1 MSQRKRIFFKNK
13 GSIVTVSLF
22 LNMFHRFFNWRTA
35 LSVIAIAIVT
45 GTIFYSQY
53 LANKI
58 AAEERQKVEIWVEAE
73 KFLISSPP
81 DADTKLVFAIIS
93 NNNDIP
99 IIGVNEAGSIIHYI
113 NLDSAKVNRDT
124 GYLHQKVRQFRNQH
138 EPIVYI
144 DPLNGKKDMY
154 YYGNSTVLKE
164 VRYYPL
170 VQLLIVA
177 LFIVFALYAM
187 ATRNRSVQ
195 NQLWAGMA
203 KETAHQ
209 LGTPVTSLQGW
220 VAMLKE
226 DPYNEKMAAELA
238 KDVDR
243 LQLVS
248 DRFSKIGSTPKLE
261 EKDLLIQIGNM
272 VDYIRRRSPEKVQFI
287 INAGN
292 ELTIPVKISASL
304 FDWVIENLLKNALD
318 AMGGKGII
326 TIDIF
331 QTNQHVQIDVT
342 DTGKGIAFTN
352 INKVFKPGF
361 TTKRRGWGLGL
372 TLSRRIIQQYHKGQL
387 FVKNS
392 EAGKGTTFRIIL
404 HKDVG

>member
-1 MSQRKRIFFKNK
+1 
-13 GSIVTVSLF
+13 
-22 LNMFHRFFNWRTA
+22 MFHRFFNWRTA

-58 AAEERQKVEIWVEAE
+58 AADERQKVETWVEAG
-73 KFLISSPP
+73 KFLINSPP
-81 DADTKLVFAIIS
+81 DVDTKLVSAILT

-99 IIGVNEAGSIIHYI
+99 IIRVNEQGRIVEYI
-113 NLDSAKVNRDT
+113 NLDSVKVNNDAA
-124 GYLHQKVRQFRNQH
+124 YLPQKVRQFKSQH
-138 EPIVYI
+138 EPIVYT
-144 DPLNGKKDMY
+144 DPLNGKKDFY
-154 YYGNSTVLKE
+154 YYGSSALLRE

-177 LFIVFALYAM
+177 LFIIFALYAI

-248 DRFSKIGSTPKLE
+248 DRFSKIGSAPKLE
-261 EKDLLIQIGNM
+261 EKDLLVQIGNM
-272 VDYIRRRSPEKVQFI
+272 VDYIRRRSPEKVRFI
-287 INAGN
+287 TNAHN
-292 ELTIPVKISASL
+292 AQTIPVKISASL

-318 AMGGKGII
+318 AMGGKGTI
-326 TIDIF
+326 TIDIIETE
-331 QTNQHVQIDVT
+331 QQVQIDVS
-342 DTGKGIAFTN
+342 DTGKGIASTH
-352 INKVFKPGF
+352 ISKVFKPGF

-372 TLSRRIIQQYHKGQL
+372 TLSQRIIQQYHKGQL
-387 FVKNS
+387 FVKSS
-392 EAGKGTTFRIIL
+392 EPGKGTTFRIIL
-404 HKDVG
+404 KRATV

>member
-1 MSQRKRIFFKNK
+1 MFYR
-13 GSIVTVSLF
+13 F
-22 LNMFHRFFNWRTA
+22 LNWRTA
-35 LSVIAIAIVT
+35 LSVIAIVIVT
-45 GTIFYSQY
+45 GTVFYSQY

-58 AAEERQKVEIWVEAE
+58 AADERQKVETWVEAE

-81 DADTKLVFAIIS
+81 DTDTRLVSAIII

-99 IIGVNEAGSIIHYI
+99 IIGVNEAGGIIHYI
-113 NLDSAKVNRDT
+113 NLDSAKVNRDS
-124 GYLHQKVRQFRNQH
+124 GYLHQKIRQFKSQH
-138 EPIVYI
+138 EPIVYT
-144 DPLNGKKDMY
+144 DPLNGKKDLY
-154 YYGNSTVLKE
+154 YYGSSALLQE
-164 VRYYPL
+164 VKYYPL

-177 LFIVFALYAM
+177 LFIFFALYAI

-261 EKDLLIQIGNM
+261 EKDLLAQVGNM

-292 ELTIPVKISASL
+292 AQTIPVKISASL

-318 AMGGKGII
+318 AMGGKGVI
-326 TIDIF
+326 TIDIT
-331 QTNQHVQIDVT
+331 QTSEQVQIDVN
-342 DTGKGIAFTN
+342 DTGRGINSAN
-352 INKVFKPGF
+352 INSVFKPGF
-361 TTKRRGWGLGL
+361 TTKKRGWGLGL
-372 TLSRRIIQQYHKGQL
+372 TLSRRIIQQYHTGQL
-387 FVKNS
+387 FVKSS

-404 HKDVG
+404 QKSAG

>member
-1 MSQRKRIFFKNK
+1 M
-13 GSIVTVSLF
+13 L
-22 LNMFHRFFNWRTA
+22 HRFFHWRTA

-58 AAEERQKVEIWVEAE
+58 AAEERQKVETWVEAE

-81 DADTKLVFAIIS
+81 DTDTKLVSAVIT
-93 NNNDIP
+93 NNDDIP
-99 IIGVNEAGSIIHYI
+99 IIALDEGGIVMHYI
-113 NLDSAKVNRDT
+113 NLDSAKVKNDT
-124 GYLHQKVRQFRNQH
+124 GYLHRKVRQFKSQH

-144 DPLNGKKDMY
+144 DPLNGKKDFY
-154 YYGNSTVLKE
+154 YYGNSRLLRE

-177 LFIVFALYAM
+177 LFIFFALYTI

-226 DPYNEKMAAELA
+226 DPYNEKLATELA

-261 EKDLLIQIGNM
+261 EKDILEQINKM
-272 VDYIRRRSPEKVQFI
+272 VDYIRRRSPEKVQI
-287 INAGN
+287 VVNAGN
-292 ELTIPVKISASL
+292 QENVPIKVSPSL

-318 AMGGKGII
+318 AIGGAGRI
-326 TIDIF
+326 TIDLSQNSQQVI
-331 QTNQHVQIDVT
+331 IDVT
-342 DTGKGIAFTN
+342 DTGKGIAASN
-352 INKVFKPGF
+352 LKNVFKPGF
-361 TTKRRGWGLGL
+361 TTKKRGWGLGL
-372 TLSRRIIQQYHKGQL
+372 TLSRRIIHQYHNGQL

-392 EAGKGTTFRIIL
+392 EPGKGTTFRIIL
-404 HKDVG
+404 NKDDA

>member
-1 MSQRKRIFFKNK
+1 MQNVL
-13 GSIVTVSLF
+13 GSF
-22 LNMFHRFFNWRTA
+22 QRFFNWRTA

-58 AAEERQKVEIWVEAE
+58 AADERQKVETWVEAG
-73 KFLISSPP
+73 KFLINSPP
-81 DADTKLVFAIIS
+81 DVDTKLVSAILT

-99 IIGVNEAGSIIHYI
+99 IIRVNEEGRIVEYI
-113 NLDSAKVNRDT
+113 NLDSVKVNNDT
-124 GYLHQKVRQFRNQH
+124 AYLPQKVRQFKSQH
-138 EPIVYI
+138 EPIVYT
-144 DPLNGKKDMY
+144 DPLNGKKDLY
-154 YYGNSTVLKE
+154 YYGSSALLRE

-177 LFIVFALYAM
+177 LFIIFVLYAI

-248 DRFSKIGSTPKLE
+248 DRFSKIGSAPKLE
-261 EKDLLIQIGNM
+261 EKDLLVQIGNM
-272 VDYIRRRSPEKVQFI
+272 VEYIRRRSPEKVQFI
-287 INAGN
+287 INAHN
-292 ELTIPVKISASL
+292 AQSIPVKISASL

-318 AMGGKGII
+318 AMGGKGKITMDII
-326 TIDIF
+326 ETE
-331 QTNQHVQIDVT
+331 QQVQIDVS
-342 DTGKGIAFTN
+342 DTGKGIAPTH
-352 INKVFKPGF
+352 ISKVFKPGF

-372 TLSRRIIQQYHKGQL
+372 TLSQRIIHQYHKGQL

-392 EAGKGTTFRIIL
+392 EPGKGTTFRIIL
-404 HKDVG
+404 KRAAV

>member
-1 MSQRKRIFFKNK
+1 MFRR
-13 GSIVTVSLF
+13 F
-22 LNMFHRFFNWRTA
+22 LNWRTA

-53 LANKI
+53 LAHKI
-58 AAEERQKVEIWVEAE
+58 AADERRKVETWVEAE
-73 KFLISSPP
+73 KFLINSPP
-81 DADTKLVFAIIS
+81 DADTRLVSAVII
-93 NNNDIP
+93 NNRDIP
-99 IIGVNEAGSIIHYI
+99 IIGVNEAGDIIQYI
-113 NLDSAKVNRDT
+113 NLDSNKIKKDSN
-124 GYLHQKVRQFRNQH
+124 YLLQKVIQFKNQH
-138 EPIVYI
+138 EPIVYT
-144 DPLNGKKDMY
+144 DPLNGKKDLY
-154 YYGNSTVLKE
+154 YYGSSRLLQE

-177 LFIVFALYAM
+177 LFIFFALYTV

-226 DPYNEKMAAELA
+226 DPNTEKIAAELA

-248 DRFSKIGSTPKLE
+248 DRFSKIGSAPKLE
-261 EKDLLIQIGNM
+261 ERDLLQQIGNV

-287 INAGN
+287 INADK
-292 ELTIPVKISASL
+292 TQAIPVKISASL

-318 AMGGKGII
+318 AMGGKGTI
-326 TIDIF
+326 TIDIT
-331 QTNQHVQIDVT
+331 QTDQQVQIDVI
-342 DTGKGIAFTN
+342 DTGKGIAPN
-352 INKVFKPGF
+352 IINKVFKPGF
-361 TTKRRGWGLGL
+361 TTKKRGWGLGL
-372 TLSRRIIQQYHKGQL
+372 TLSQRIIRQYHKGQL
-387 FVKNS
+387 FVKSS
-392 EAGKGTTFRIIL
+392 EQGRGTTFRVIL
-404 HKDVG
+404 QKAGVTR